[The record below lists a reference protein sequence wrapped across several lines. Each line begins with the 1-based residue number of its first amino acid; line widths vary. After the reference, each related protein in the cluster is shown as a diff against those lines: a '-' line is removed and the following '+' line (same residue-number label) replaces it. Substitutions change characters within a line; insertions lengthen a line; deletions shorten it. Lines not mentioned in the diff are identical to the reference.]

1 MATSGC
7 RRKPRRRH
15 PPHKERHPMR
25 NLIIAGSILALSGC
39 AQLPAWL
46 QANGASAT
54 TAANVN
60 TVLSTAVAD
69 GSLFCSIAGV
79 VAAVPGVNVK
89 GASAQSVATACATAQ
104 LVGAA
109 VTAGG
114 AALTGRRRGN
124 PGASAAAGRRERCP
138 GGDRGSGC
146 GKRGGGLGQVVRLP
160 DWRV

>member
-1 MATSGC
+1 MNRITV
-7 RRKPRRRH
+7 
-15 PPHKERHPMR
+15 
-25 NLIIAGSILALSGC
+25 IASASLLALSGC

-109 VTAGG
+109 VTAAG
-114 AALTGRRRGN
+114 AAIPVPVSPPASPSAVPVATVA
-124 PGASAAAGRRERCP
+124 PAAASAVAA
-138 GGDRGSGC
+138 SV
-146 GKRGGGLGQVVRLP
+146 KS
-160 DWRV
+160 